1 MRCRISP
8 TLAVRSLLSLL
19 LLLCAAQGVSAADYP
34 TKPVTILVGQA
45 AGGSTDLGARV
56 FASLL
61 EKEFGQPVIVVNKPG
76 GSQQVAANELVRLP
90 ADGYNLLFVNFPAL
104 NTVILQP
111 ARKATFDLNDF
122 EFIAN
127 QVKDQ
132 GIIIVKPNG
141 PYKDCK
147 DLIEDAKKRSG
158 QVRIGLQGILT
169 HAHFGALLLEREA
182 GVKVRTVQQFE
193 GSGAV
198 AAAVMG
204 GHIDAGIDRVGSYAT
219 KVLAGD
225 LKAIAIMDSERSP
238 FLPDVPT
245 STELGYPKWK
255 TASSAGLLARKGT
268 PAPILKKLETA
279 ALKIMNDPEHVKKM
293 TTMGQR
299 LGIMGGAEYRKYAED
314 WHRVT
319 KEMMELFAAKPKQ

>member
-1 MRCRISP
+1 MRRRIFMALVVS
-8 TLAVRSLLSLL
+8 SMLSLVP
-19 LLLCAAQGVSAADYP
+19 LLCGQPGASAADYP
-34 TKPVTILVGQA
+34 TKPISIMVGQA

-76 GSQQVAANELVRLP
+76 GSQQVASNELIRLP
-90 ADGYNLLFVNFPAL
+90 ADGHNLLFVNFPAL
-104 NTVILQP
+104 NTVILQ
-111 ARKATFDLNDF
+111 ASRKAPFDLDDF

-132 GIIIVKPNG
+132 GVIVVKPGG

-147 DLIEDAKKRSG
+147 DLIEDTKKRSG

-169 HAHFGALLLEREA
+169 HSHFGALLLEREA
-182 GVKVRTVQQFE
+182 GVKVRVVQQFE

-219 KVLAGD
+219 KVQAGD
-225 LKAIAIMDSERSP
+225 LKAIAVLDTERSE
-238 FLPDVPT
+238 FLPGVPST
-245 STELGYPKWK
+245 TELGYPKWK
-255 TASSAGLLARKGT
+255 TASSAGLLAKKGT
-268 PAPILKKLETA
+268 PAPIVKKLEAA

-299 LGIMGGAEYRKYAED
+299 LGIMGGAEYRKYAEE

-319 KEMMELFAAKPKQ
+319 KEMMDLFATKPK

>member
-1 MRCRISP
+1 MRHRILMALIGS
-8 TLAVRSLLSLL
+8 SILSLA
-19 LLLCAAQGVSAADYP
+19 LLLCASQGVSAADYP
-34 TKPVTILVGQA
+34 TKPITIMVGQA

-76 GSQQVAANELVRLP
+76 GSQQVASTELIRLP

-111 ARKATFDLNDF
+111 SRKTTFDLDDF

-132 GIIIVKPNG
+132 GLVIVKPG
-141 PYKDCK
+141 GLYKDFK
-147 DLIEDAKKRSG
+147 DLIADAKKRSG

-169 HAHFGALLLEREA
+169 HSHFGALLLEREA
-182 GVKVRTVQQFE
+182 GVKVRVVQQFE

-204 GHIDAGIDRVGSYAT
+204 GHVDAGIDRVGSWAT
-219 KVLAGD
+219 KVQAGD
-225 LKAIAIMDSERSP
+225 LKAIAVLDSERSA

-268 PAPILKKLETA
+268 PGPIVKKLEAA
-279 ALKIMNDPEHVKKM
+279 ALKNMNDPEHVKKM

-299 LGIMGGAEYRKYAED
+299 LGIMGGAEYRKYAEE

-319 KEMMELFAAKPKQ
+319 KEMMDLFATKPK